1 MRGFACKVLIVG
13 EDRRKRRQLA
23 NGACSIMYSRGYRGT
38 VYLAGCD
45 AREEWSRRLGFSP
58 GDEELCALNAGALM
72 DRIDTVDSMANGR
85 DDCVIVY
92 DWGDD
97 ADLFPGDGGVR
108 DVCRGVLEGYEE
120 SYPFDYVVSVDGA
133 MPEALDVGQDAG
145 ILADLMAGVRNDVR

>member
-1 MRGFACKVLIVG
+1 MRGFACKALIVG
-13 EDRRKRRQLA
+13 GDRRKRRGLA
-23 NGACSIMYSRGYRGT
+23 NGTCSTMYSRGYRGT

-45 AREEWSRRLGFSP
+45 TREEWARRLGFEP
-58 GDEELCALNAGALM
+58 GDDELCALNAGALV

-92 DWGDD
+92 DWCDD
-97 ADLFPGDGGVR
+97 AVLFPGDG
-108 DVCRGVLEGYEE
+108 DVSSACRGVLEGYRK